1 MKRKL
6 LTLGVAL
13 IFTLS
18 ATLSAF
24 AAANPAKI
32 ITRNW
37 TNFRG
42 NQSHNAVVS
51 DKRGKRSPLLGD
63 QSRRGLRRRRHRLAD
78 SCGWLPV
85 F

>member
-32 ITRNW
+32 PKLDEFPR
-37 TNFRG
+37 
-42 NQSHNAVVS
+42 
-51 DKRGKRSPLLGD
+51 KPKP
-63 QSRRGLRRRRHRLAD
+63 
-78 SCGWLPV
+78 
-85 F
+85 